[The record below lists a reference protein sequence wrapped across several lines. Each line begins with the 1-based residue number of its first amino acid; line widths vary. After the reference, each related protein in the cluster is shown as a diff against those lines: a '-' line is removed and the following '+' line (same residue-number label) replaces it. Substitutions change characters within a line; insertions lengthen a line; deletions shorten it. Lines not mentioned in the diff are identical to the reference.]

1 MKIPHRK
8 KDLYMPIMFAVSI
21 LLTIICFAS
30 HSSGTST
37 ILSKGLSL
45 VTTPLRIM
53 AKGTYNSLSSVTDY
67 FSDINSLKEENELL
81 VKQNQAL
88 AEENAQY
95 KTLKSENDSLYKFLE
110 LKKERVDY
118 KFTNANIVSKS
129 AVGYSEI
136 FTIDKGSFHGIKEN
150 MPVISAEGALIG
162 ITYSVES
169 TSTRCKSILSYDV
182 NVGVYNKE
190 TGETGMLSGSFETFS
205 QNRCVIKGLSNNTT
219 ITPGS
224 KIFTSGLGEIYPRD
238 LYIGTIYGF
247 IPEMG
252 SHTKNAVV
260 ALDDSIITSD
270 SIMVITS
277 FERIYE

>member
-1 MKIPHRK
+1 
-8 KDLYMPIMFAVSI
+8 MPIMFAVSI